1 MPADPAHQLALAQ
14 LRDTETAIPVSST
27 EEQTSV
33 VGHHQH
39 LGADLH
45 PGGEWSTQETLHP
58 APKGRDR
65 EDQSELVVR
74 WSRGLDVAEIYNQHI
89 KLSGLQGNYNF
100 TKKKTLMFTWLF
112 LPWFIV
118 CLCDPRQDQNKI
130 RPLKHI
136 LISQINSEA

>member
-100 TKKKTLMFTWLF
+100 TKKN
-112 LPWFIV
+112 PWCSHGFFCPGLLSVYVIPV
-118 CLCDPRQDQNKI
+118 RI
-130 RPLKHI
+130 RIK
-136 LISQINSEA
+136 